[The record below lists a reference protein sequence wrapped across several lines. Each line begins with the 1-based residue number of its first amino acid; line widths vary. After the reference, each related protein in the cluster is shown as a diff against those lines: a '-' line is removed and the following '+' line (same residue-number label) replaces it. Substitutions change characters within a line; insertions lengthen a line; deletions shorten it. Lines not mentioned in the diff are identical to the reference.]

1 MNRLI
6 SVISVAVLLAA
17 QLIVTTAS
25 AQGCPAPGESGI
37 IGVFEGDSV
46 GAGVAYLQ
54 VEPAPTAT
62 FTIPDCGFTAV
73 FVEARWDAFVDDVD
87 LYLLDEEGAELGNS
101 QAIQAGQAAN
111 IQGTELVVLSQ
122 PDAGIYNAEL
132 RGWTSSG
139 ASSYTITVMGTVPGG
154 GGGGGDLST
163 DAGRDD
169 VVVIAV
175 VDSGINP
182 YHWDYLASRM
192 PQHKDSNTQNDL
204 PLSDDPA
211 TWLPGHPGADAFASY
226 TKLELQLEE
235 EDSSASSSE
244 LHDDDI
250 AQWSKIRY
258 SEGTLNDQ
266 VHMYWFPGTKIVGHV
281 AFPGALVGD
290 PATSAV
296 IGQSSGNIDTWAYDS
311 HGIGTSTVAVGNI
324 HGSCPEC
331 VLVYVHGTSE
341 EANQWVAKQDWI
353 DLQSNSW
360 GLSLTG
366 AARDRIYA
374 GSDTELQRRA
384 TERGQP
390 HFFSAGNGLE
400 NAFVTPNPTLFS
412 SQEGPDWI
420 VTVGAIETD
429 GSSPGHG
436 RPSDISSIGGGYP
449 SGNGSEGTDG
459 SIIDDSVTATSG
471 FGGTSN
477 ATPVVAGM
485 YGEALHKLRRALPGA
500 SRVQSGGVIAAGDAS
515 CGSANDQCALADGV
529 LTVHELLEALYRGA
543 EYTGTGHNVGGLA
556 TIPASGNAQEL
567 QYMAMG
573 HGAYFGKMLGPQQY
587 EVEVAKIVGY
597 ALGQWTETPSAEDA
611 AWYVAD
617 SICRQA
623 IWGPWAHG
631 YATESSAVEIDP
643 QWPVRSFLAQGCP
656 EVLPSVVEAEKL
668 YASQFRELDSS
679 ADDSDDDGV
688 ENSKDNCPDTRN
700 SNQADADGDSQGDA
714 CQPAPTN
721 TAPVSSLSANLME
734 VTEGDLIIFSV
745 AVTDNEGDDFQFT
758 LDFGD
763 GTDPATGSSN
773 TQVQHRYL
781 VAGNYRAVLNVEET
795 DTTPVLAG
803 DPQEL
808 SIVVKEKPSSTVFP
822 ISENSDLSEL
832 SLSIASNNV
841 DLAVAVWLDQE
852 RISTRRLDRFGRPV
866 GPETLVYESIGDV
879 VPEFVRNAMAPSGE
893 YIIAW
898 KTLNRETFDSAL
910 YFQRYDE
917 QGEPEAEAVLLESR
931 DASAPVNNLSISMRD
946 DGTAVIVWERSA
958 GVIKAAIVPADS
970 AAVPQSFVVASG
982 TLPLFRKQGA
992 TTWLQDG
999 SFILGWSDRHDVYV
1013 SRYSDAGALL
1023 QNSRIGFEEP
1033 NYSEK
1038 APLLAQLSDGGLV
1051 AVFSAADPFGSGVQH
1066 NLYLQRLAPD
1076 LVASESPVRI
1086 DTVNNDYLP
1095 ADYDAVVYPNNEM
1108 AVLWSNQRKH
1118 SSNSDLPS
1126 FQTLIRRVRVGPTL
1140 SFFGE
1145 ALLSSAEM
1153 NSTHDV
1159 NIEGLAGGSAMV
1171 GWTSFGPGGGADI
1184 SDVLGQYLSESATRG
1199 ESESAGGDN
1208 GTLDAELSVTP
1219 GADNFTFTFDAS
1231 ASHYEEGGTLNQPMY
1246 RFAFGDGE
1254 TTPPQSAAT
1263 ISHSYT
1269 AAGTYRAFVVV
1280 SDANGNSAISE
1291 EQSVEVIIVI
1301 SVTDGSENAARLTV
1315 DRATGAAPLRVT
1327 FDATGSTT
1335 ADGFSISNYAWDFDG
1350 DGTVDLSGSNGV
1362 VQHVYTEAGNYTPEV
1377 TVTFTDDADAQN
1389 TETSVAKATVAAT
1402 NNATPVAPSQKAG
1415 GGALGTLLLLPL
1427 LGFAAIR
1434 RRKQLH

>member
-6 SVISVAVLLAA
+6 SSMPVAALLAA
-17 QLIVTTAS
+17 QLFATPAA
-25 AQGCPAPGESGI
+25 AQDCPAPGESGI

-54 VEPAPTAT
+54 VQPAPTAT

-73 FVEARWDAFVDDVD
+73 FVEARWDAFADDVD
-87 LYLLDEEGAELGNS
+87 LYLLDEDGAELGNS

-132 RGWTSSG
+132 RGWTSTG

-182 YHWDYLASRM
+182 YHWDYLASKM
-192 PQHKDSNTQNDL
+192 PQHKDGNAQNDL

-211 TWLPGHPGADAFASY
+211 TWLPGHPGANAFASY

-250 AQWSKIRY
+250 AQWSKIQY

-500 SRVQSGGVIAAGDAS
+500 SRVQSGGVIATGDAS

-631 YATESSAVEIDP
+631 YATDSSSVDADP

-656 EVLPSVVEAEKL
+656 EVLPTVVEAEKL

-679 ADDSDDDGV
+679 ANDTDDDGV
-688 ENSKDNCPDTRN
+688 ENSADNCPDTAN
-700 SNQADADGDSQGDA
+700 ADQKDSDGDGEGDACESGPSNTAPEATAQSVTTDYETAIEITLAGTDADGDNLSYA
-714 CQPAPTN
+714 IVAAPANGT
-721 TAPVSSLSANLME
+721 LSAVNGDK
-734 VTEGDLIIFSV
+734 VTYTPNAGYEGADSFSFR
-745 AVTDNEGDDFQFT
+745 AN
-758 LDFGD
+758 D
-763 GTDPATGSSN
+763 GTEDSAPAT
-773 TQVQHRYL
+773 V
-781 VAGNYRAVLNVEET
+781 
-795 DTTPVLAG
+795 
-803 DPQEL
+803 
-808 SIVVKEKPSSTVFP
+808 SI
-822 ISENSDLSEL
+822 
-832 SLSIASNNV
+832 
-841 DLAVAVWLDQE
+841 
-852 RISTRRLDRFGRPV
+852 
-866 GPETLVYESIGDV
+866 
-879 VPEFVRNAMAPSGE
+879 
-893 YIIAW
+893 
-898 KTLNRETFDSAL
+898 
-910 YFQRYDE
+910 
-917 QGEPEAEAVLLESR
+917 
-931 DASAPVNNLSISMRD
+931 
-946 DGTAVIVWERSA
+946 
-958 GVIKAAIVPADS
+958 
-970 AAVPQSFVVASG
+970 
-982 TLPLFRKQGA
+982 
-992 TTWLQDG
+992 
-999 SFILGWSDRHDVYV
+999 
-1013 SRYSDAGALL
+1013 
-1023 QNSRIGFEEP
+1023 
-1033 NYSEK
+1033 
-1038 APLLAQLSDGGLV
+1038 
-1051 AVFSAADPFGSGVQH
+1051 
-1066 NLYLQRLAPD
+1066 
-1076 LVASESPVRI
+1076 
-1086 DTVNNDYLP
+1086 TVNEDGN
-1095 ADYDAVVYPNNEM
+1095 
-1108 AVLWSNQRKH
+1108 
-1118 SSNSDLPS
+1118 
-1126 FQTLIRRVRVGPTL
+1126 TG
-1140 SFFGE
+1140 
-1145 ALLSSAEM
+1145 
-1153 NSTHDV
+1153 
-1159 NIEGLAGGSAMV
+1159 
-1171 GWTSFGPGGGADI
+1171 
-1184 SDVLGQYLSESATRG
+1184 
-1199 ESESAGGDN
+1199 GGDN
-1208 GTLDAELSVTP
+1208 GTLDAELTVTA
-1219 GADNFTFTFDAS
+1219 GADNFTFVFDAS

-1263 ISHSYT
+1263 ISHSYD

-1291 EQSVEVIIVI
+1291 EQLVEVIITI
-1301 SVTDGSENAARLTV
+1301 EVTDGGENAARMTV

-1335 ADGFSISNYAWDFDG
+1335 AEGFSISNYAWDFDG
-1350 DGTVDLSGSNGV
+1350 DGTVDLSGSNGR
-1362 VQHVYTEAGNYTPEV
+1362 VQHVYTVAGNYQPEV

-1389 TETSVAKATVAAT
+1389 TETSVAKASVAAT
-1402 NNATPVAPSQKAG
+1402 NNATPVSDTKQAG

-1427 LGFAAIR
+1427 LGFAAL
-1434 RRKQLH
+1434 RRKRLH